1 MVINNIIMKFVIN
14 RIFPIPVMIIAASCF
29 LMMSCDNNREVAT
42 QYSAEES
49 TEENIFNTNENQIEE
64 GQTAF
69 ENFES
74 VSVPIAQDRNFDW
87 DKFTQEYQ
95 YKNKEETAGN
105 RIVGRW
111 LDWGD
116 YQYRLDVVNGVNA
129 LELITFIRESEGPLA
144 EDRLLTMSVAD
155 ELQLS
160 ALWIQME
167 TLAVD
172 LESNLDGT
180 NLVLKS
186 TLD

>member
-1 MVINNIIMKFVIN
+1 MKIAIL
-14 RIFPIPVMIIAASCF
+14 RIFSIPVMIITASCF

-42 QYSAEES
+42 QYSALES
-49 TEENIFNTNENQIEE
+49 KEKNQIKE

-69 ENFES
+69 ENFQS
-74 VSVPIAQDRNFDW
+74 VSILIAQDQNFDW

-95 YKNKEETAGN
+95 YKNEEETAGN

-129 LELITFIRESEGPLA
+129 LELLTFIRGSEGPMA
-144 EDRLLTMSVAD
+144 KDKLLTMSVTD
-155 ELQLS
+155 DLQLS
-160 ALWIQME
+160 TLWIQME

-186 TLD
+186 ELN